1 MNEMKLLGATTG
13 AGLPKDRFGK
23 MERYNSPS
31 YRCALHLCAMLRRP
45 KTIRFH
51 WQGIL
56 REFSGAEVRRL
67 EPAFSLQ
74 ASGLITRRTVRFEF
88 AKN

>member
-13 AGLPKDRFGK
+13 AGLPEDRFGK

-45 KTIRFH
+45 KTIGFT
-51 WQGIL
+51 GK
-56 REFSGAEVRRL
+56 EFSVSSAA
-67 EPAFSLQ
+67 PKSA
-74 ASGLITRRTVRFEF
+74 GLNLPFRCKPLV
-88 AKN
+88 